1 MSTGSEAQIIGLL
14 DDLTRAV
21 RDRDVERSLASYG
34 ADVLAFDLVEPLQ
47 YEGSD
52 AVRRR
57 LADWF
62 SSFDGPIGYELS
74 DVDVVAGEDVAY
86 VHSLNHVQG
95 TTTGGDEVD
104 MWWRSTLGLR
114 KRDGEWRVT
123 HSHTSVPFDMET
135 SKASL
140 DLVP

>member
-1 MSTGSEAQIIGLL
+1 MSTGSEAQIRGLL

-21 RDRDVERSLASYG
+21 RDRDVERSLASCG

-47 YEGSD
+47 YERSD

-74 DVDVVAGEDVAY
+74 DVRVVAGEDVA
-86 VHSLNHVQG
+86 
-95 TTTGGDEVD
+95 
-104 MWWRSTLGLR
+104 
-114 KRDGEWRVT
+114 
-123 HSHTSVPFDMET
+123 
-135 SKASL
+135 
-140 DLVP
+140 